1 MLSRVFFASTARP
14 FSSPSLFST
23 GMASFS
29 HHCNNLPEPRI
40 AGFKTRRMARKGAR
54 REDLSRTWL
63 WYNDTSSSCNRCE
76 SLSSYSACFSRY
88 ELMISRRSSGS
99 GRAVVGMEA
108 VSALVRSFSD
118 LRPSQSCAVSLYE
131 ILTQKTS
138 LVSSVQLLQS
148 YFQ

>member
-1 MLSRVFFASTARP
+1 
-14 FSSPSLFST
+14 
-23 GMASFS
+23 
-29 HHCNNLPEPRI
+29 
-40 AGFKTRRMARKGAR
+40 
-54 REDLSRTWL
+54 
-63 WYNDTSSSCNRCE
+63 
-76 SLSSYSACFSRY
+76 
-88 ELMISRRSSGS
+88 MISRRSSGS